1 MTLRNEDG
9 RLASRAREID
19 RSVIRV
25 MYDMAD
31 AHEGELARL
40 EVGEPDFD
48 TPEHVVEAAF
58 EAARSG
64 ETHYTPNAGIPEL
77 REAIADRYG
86 EEDVPVDPDREIGVT
101 TGAMEALHLAM
112 LTVVDPG
119 AEVVIPTPGWPNHA
133 TQTRLAGGAP
143 VEVPLP
149 ADEGFALDAEAV
161 TGAIGAGTVA
171 VVLTRPSNPTG
182 RVFDVETV
190 REVATAAAE
199 HGAYVIAD
207 EVYRDLVY
215 EGDGR
220 PIAALVEEAE
230 NVITVASCSKTYAMT
245 GWRVG
250 WLLAPEAVSERANAI
265 HESTTACASSVGQHA
280 ALAALTGPEGPV
292 REMRA
297 EFTERRE
304 YVTERIK
311 DLPGITAPTPEG
323 AFYAFLDVREFGD
336 DTLSIATTLLEE
348 YGVVVAPGT
357 GFGEVGEGHLRV
369 SFAAGMEE
377 LERGFDGI
385 EAFARAEAPR

>member
-1 MTLRNEDG
+1 MTLQNADR
-9 RLASRAREID
+9 RLAARVQAVE

-31 AHEGELARL
+31 AHDGDLARL

-48 TPEHVVEAAF
+48 TPEHVIEAAF

-77 REAIADRYG
+77 REAIADRYAG
-86 EEDVPVDPDREIGVT
+86 EGVSVDPTGEVGVT

-112 LTVVDPG
+112 LTVVDSG
-119 AEVVIPTPGWPNHA
+119 TEVVIPTPGWPNHA
-133 TQTRLAGGAP
+133 TQTRLAGGEP
-143 VEVPLP
+143 VEVPLS
-149 ADEGFALDAEAV
+149 ADEGFALDPEAV
-161 TGAIGAGTVA
+161 IEAIGEKTAA

-182 RVFDVETV
+182 RVF
-190 REVATAAAE
+190 EVDAVGAVAAAAAD

-220 PIAALVEEAE
+220 SIAAVVDDPE

-250 WLLAPEAVSERANAI
+250 WLLAPAAVSERANAI

-280 ALAALTGPEGPV
+280 ALAALTGPEEPIH
-292 REMRA
+292 EMRA
-297 EFTERRE
+297 AFAERRE
-304 YVTERIK
+304 YVTERIEA
-311 DLPGITAPTPEG
+311 LPGITAPTPEG
-323 AFYAFLDVREFGD
+323 AFYAFLDVRAFGEE
-336 DTLSIATTLLEE
+336 TLSIATTLLEE

-369 SFAAGMEE
+369 SFAAGMDE

-385 EAFARAEAPR
+385 EAFARAEGS

>member
-1 MTLRNEDG
+1 MTLQNADR
-9 RLASRAREID
+9 RLANRVQSVD

-31 AHEGELARL
+31 AHDGDLARL

-48 TPEHVVEAAF
+48 TPDHVIEAAF

-77 REAIADRYG
+77 REAIAGRYAG
-86 EEDVPVDPDREIGVT
+86 EGVPVDPTSEVGVT

-112 LTVVDPG
+112 LTVVDEG
-119 AEVVIPTPGWPNHA
+119 EEVVIPTPGWPNHA
-133 TQTRLAGGAP
+133 TQTRLAGGTP
-143 VEVPLP
+143 VEVPLS
-149 ADEGFALDAEAV
+149 ADRGFALDSERV
-161 TGAIGAGTVA
+161 IDAIDEGTAA

-182 RVFDVETV
+182 RVFDVDAV
-190 REVATAAAE
+190 RAVAAAAAE
-199 HGAYVIAD
+199 HGAFVIAD

-220 PIAALVEEAE
+220 PIAAVVDEPE

-250 WLLAPEAVSERANAI
+250 WLLAPEPVSERANAI

-280 ALAALTGPEGPV
+280 ALAALTGPERPV

-304 YVTERIK
+304 YVTERIE

-323 AFYAFLDVREFGD
+323 AFYAFLDVRAFGD

-385 EAFARAEAPR
+385 EAFARAEAP

>member
-1 MTLRNEDG
+1 MTLQNADR
-9 RLASRAREID
+9 RLAARVQAVE

-31 AHEGELARL
+31 AHDGDLARL

-48 TPEHVVEAAF
+48 TPEHVIEAAF
-58 EAARSG
+58 EAVRSG

-77 REAIADRYG
+77 REAIADRYAG
-86 EEDVPVDPDREIGVT
+86 EGVSVDPTGEVGVT

-112 LTVVDPG
+112 LTVVDSG
-119 AEVVIPTPGWPNHA
+119 TEVVIPTPGWPNHA
-133 TQTRLAGGAP
+133 TQTRLAGGEP
-143 VEVPLP
+143 VEVPLS
-149 ADEGFALDAEAV
+149 ADEGFALDPEAV
-161 TGAIGAGTVA
+161 IEAIGEKTAA

-182 RVFDVETV
+182 RVF
-190 REVATAAAE
+190 EVDAVGAVAAAAAD

-220 PIAALVEEAE
+220 SIAAVVDDPE

-250 WLLAPEAVSERANAI
+250 WLLAPAAVSERANAI

-280 ALAALTGPEGPV
+280 ALAALTGPEEPIH
-292 REMRA
+292 EMRA
-297 EFTERRE
+297 AFAERRE
-304 YVTERIK
+304 YVTERIEA
-311 DLPGITAPTPEG
+311 LPGITAPTPEG
-323 AFYAFLDVREFGD
+323 AFYAFLDVRAFGEE
-336 DTLSIATTLLEE
+336 TLSIATTLLEE

-369 SFAAGMEE
+369 SFAAGMDE

-385 EAFARAEAPR
+385 EAFARAEGS